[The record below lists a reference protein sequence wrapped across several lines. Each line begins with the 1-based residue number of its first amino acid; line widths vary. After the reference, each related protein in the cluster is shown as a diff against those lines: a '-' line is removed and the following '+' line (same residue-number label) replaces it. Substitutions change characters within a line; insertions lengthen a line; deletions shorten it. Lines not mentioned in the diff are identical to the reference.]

1 MAANQQAKFADT
13 ENRPENQ
20 SRDRNSRLESFDQ
33 YLLAAFAEEVR
44 RSTES
49 DGNKHESDATP
60 PEAITDLIDAL
71 LHPTTLDFSQE
82 ARHSAPGP
90 SAHRGTEKT
99 PSGFT
104 ESFLRL
110 ALPLFERLHPESHT
124 ENGALILAMNGAYLA
139 DRILDPSYELSESER
154 LTAYKILRYASFSIP
169 RDVGNKLNAAEQNSI
184 EERLQSLEQKLNER
198 LQTIEQSVERK
209 SEENNGYFQ
218 DLKRTYA
225 ELVSQRD
232 ELEAEASRAKEEVE
246 KYANLARTSM
256 VRDIQTYLQAHT
268 VREVAQKAKVNK
280 DTVTKVKLRPEKVS
294 TEKLIEI
301 HESLFR
307 T

>member
-1 MAANQQAKFADT
+1 M
-13 ENRPENQ
+13 
-20 SRDRNSRLESFDQ
+20 
-33 YLLAAFAEEVR
+33 
-44 RSTES
+44 
-49 DGNKHESDATP
+49 
-60 PEAITDLIDAL
+60 
-71 LHPTTLDFSQE
+71 
-82 ARHSAPGP
+82 
-90 SAHRGTEKT
+90 
-99 PSGFT
+99 
-104 ESFLRL
+104 
-110 ALPLFERLHPESHT
+110 
-124 ENGALILAMNGAYLA
+124 
-139 DRILDPSYELSESER
+139 
-154 LTAYKILRYASFSIP
+154 
-169 RDVGNKLNAAEQNSI
+169 
-184 EERLQSLEQKLNER
+184 QSLEQKLNER

-209 SEENNGYFQ
+209 SEENNDYFQ

-246 KYANLARTSM
+246 KYAGLARTSM

-294 TEKLIEI
+294 IEKLIEI